1 MLRRRAVVARPWR
14 APSRGDGLA
23 KGQQLPLLD
32 PSVGLS
38 AFARALVRYSF
49 SKSLFVFYYF
59 RLDLHAVQDLVS
71 SVKFQ
76 VIRRLIWGGG
86 RLGQPIAHAGI
97 LALAVTIFMVG
108 GVFSGSSVVR
118 GATLYPLPH
127 TLYPDLLAAE
137 TMIETREP
145 ESRPR
150 DEVFEY
156 EVQSGDTLSTI
167 GEKFQVTVE
176 TIRYANDLSDADSLA
191 VGKKLIIL
199 PVSGARH
206 QVKSGD
212 TVESIADKYK
222 VSPQTVIDF
231 NYLNEPFALNI
242 GDRLTVPEATI
253 PRPSS
258 PERGSGSPVEPRSFP
273 SGSGESLA
281 GTGQFGWPTDSRQIT
296 QYFSYWH
303 PAIDIGQYSP
313 IYASDAG
320 TVVYAGWSPVGYG
333 YLVEVNHG
341 NGYKTGYAHLSRID
355 VSVGQTVGKGQ
366 VLGMMG
372 ATGRAFGVHLHFM
385 VWQNGRFINPLS
397 VL

>member
-1 MLRRRAVVARPWR
+1 MSRQKDKQLSLLERNVGIWGFLKALARF
-14 APSRGDGLA
+14 
-23 KGQQLPLLD
+23 
-32 PSVGLS
+32 V
-38 AFARALVRYSF
+38 F
-49 SKSLFVFYYF
+49 SKSLLVFYYF
-59 RLDLHAVQDLVS
+59 RLLLFAVQHLVS
-71 SVKFQ
+71 SIKFQ
-76 VIRRLIWGGG
+76 IIRRLIWGGG
-86 RLGQPIAHAGI
+86 RLGQPVAHAGI
-97 LALAVTIFMVG
+97 LALAVTIFIVG
-108 GVFSGSSVVR
+108 GMFSGSSVVR
-118 GATLYPLPH
+118 GAAIAVPSEVEGQLQ
-127 TLYPDLLAAE
+127 DLLSAE

-145 ESRPR
+145 ENRPR

-212 TVESIADKYK
+212 TVESIAEKYK
-222 VSPQTVIDF
+222 VSPQAVIDF

-242 GDRLTVPEATI
+242 GDSLTVPEATI
-253 PRPSS
+253 PRPV
-258 PERGSGSPVEPRSFP
+258 PVVP
-273 SGSGESLA
+273 SVPSYPSDPYAGEVTP
-281 GTGQFGWPTDSRQIT
+281 GTGQFAWPTDSRQIT

-303 PAIDIGQYSP
+303 PAIDIGQYSS

-333 YLVEVNHG
+333 YLVEVDHG

-366 VLGMMG
+366 VVGMMG
-372 ATGRAFGVHLHFM
+372 ATGRAWGVHLHFM

>member
-1 MLRRRAVVARPWR
+1 MPIWAIMLRRKTA
-14 APSRGDGLA
+14 
-23 KGQQLPLLD
+23 QLPLFKQNT
-32 PSVGLS
+32 GL
-38 AFARALVRYSF
+38 FGFLKALVRFVF
-49 SKSLFVFYYF
+49 SKSLLVFYVF
-59 RLDLHAVQDLVS
+59 RLVLLTISNQLSAI
-71 SVKFQ
+71 KFQ
-76 VIRRLIWGGG
+76 IIRRLIWGRG
-86 RLGQPIAHAGI
+86 RLGQPVAHAGI

-118 GATLYPLPH
+118 GATLNPIPYALN
-127 TLYPDLLAAE
+127 PDLLTAE
-137 TMIETREP
+137 TPIETREP
-145 ESRPR
+145 ENRPD

-156 EVQSGDTLSTI
+156 EVRSGDTLSTI

-176 TIRYANDLSDADSLA
+176 TIRYANDLSDVDSLA

-199 PVSGARH
+199 PVSGVRH
-206 QVKSGD
+206 EVKSGE

-222 VSPQTVIDF
+222 VSPQAVIDF

-242 GDRLTVPEATI
+242 GDTLTIPEATI
-253 PRPSS
+253 PKPQPAAPFIPSTPFTPSS
-258 PERGSGSPVEPRSFP
+258 
-273 SGSGESLA
+273 SLA
-281 GTGQFGWPTDSRQIT
+281 GTGQFLWPTDARVIT
-296 QYFSYWH
+296 QYFSYYH
-303 PAIDIGQYSP
+303 PAIDIGQYSA

-355 VSVGQTVGKGQ
+355 VSVGQAVGKGQ

-385 VWQNGRFINPLS
+385 VWKNGKFINPLS